1 MTYRILRSRAVMDVF
16 GFSRH
21 TAYRMM
27 NRPGFP
33 TPIKLG
39 VRAIWWRQSV
49 VAEWIERR
57 HDV

>member
-1 MTYRILRSRAVMDVF
+1 MDVF